1 MRQKIMLVFCGFL
14 LWVNLGQTTE
24 IVHTIGSDGN
34 KITVIYLKGTPYEM
48 GYLHGHHLKEQV
60 QQFYDNVLKAWARH
74 GAVPLVLDLAFQKM
88 APFIAAEYQEEMR
101 GLAAG
106 AEVPIEIVQRAHA
119 LPDVAEFNCT
129 FFAAW
134 GKATPDQQLYQIRA
148 LDFSTDTHIQE
159 FPAIFVY
166 EPENGHRFINIGWI
180 GLTGV
185 ISGMSARQL
194 AVSEIGENFGS
205 THETLAGEPMPYV
218 LRDVLQHCQTL
229 EEAVVKIQHASRTS
243 SFLYCV
249 GDGKIPAANSFKTA
263 FDFCEVFTPQT
274 APHANLLDDVVFFSM
289 GVSGSWNQKI
299 FNYLNPR
306 YGRIDAETGKNLMHD
321 LGTGNLHA
329 VVYAPAQGKIW
340 VANAAPDQTPAYNRE
355 FVAFDLSQADEIFA
369 NYPTSVN
376 PAPPTRE
383 DFRLLRNFPNPFN
396 ATTRIHYSL
405 AEPGFVHL
413 AIFNTSG
420 QKIASLIEESQSAG
434 NYQVEW
440 NGVAPGGASLPT
452 GVYFIRLNAGGRQ
465 QLTKT
470 LLLK

>member
-1 MRQKIMLVFCGFL
+1 MRHTLRIAICSLL
-14 LWVNLGQTTE
+14 LWASWGHATE
-24 IVHTIGSDGN
+24 IVQTIGSPGN
-34 KITVIYLKGTPYEM
+34 EITVIYLKGTPYEM
-48 GYLHGHHLKEQV
+48 GYLHGKHLKTQV
-60 QQFYDNVLKAWARH
+60 QQFYDKVLKAWARY

-88 APFIAAEYQEEMR
+88 APFIADEYLEEMR

-106 AEVPIEIVQRAHA
+106 AEVPLELVQRAHA
-119 LPDVAEFNCT
+119 LPDVAEFNCS

-134 GKATPDQQLYQIRA
+134 GRATADQQLYQIRA

-166 EPENGHRFINIGWI
+166 EPETGYRFINIGWI

-194 AVSEIGENFGS
+194 AVSEIGENFGPA
-205 THETLAGEPMPYV
+205 HETLAGEPMPYV

-229 EEAVVKIQHASRTS
+229 DEAVTKIQQAARTS

-274 APHANLLDDVVFFSM
+274 APHANRLDDVVYFSM
-289 GVSGSWNQKI
+289 GVSSSWNQKV

-306 YGRIDAETGKNLMHD
+306 YGKMDAETGKNLMHD

-329 VVYAPAQGKIW
+329 VVYAPTQGKVW
-340 VANAAPDQTPAYNRE
+340 VANAAPDQTPAFNRE
-355 FVAFDLSQADEIFA
+355 FVPFDLSEAEAIFA
-369 NYPTSVN
+369 NYPTSV
-376 PAPPTRE
+376 PAARIET
-383 DFRLLRNFPNPFN
+383 DFRMLRNYPNPFN
-396 ATTRIHYSL
+396 ATTQIQYTL
-405 AEPGFVHL
+405 AVPGL
-413 AIFNTSG
+413 AQLVIFNDRG
-420 QKIASLIEESQSAG
+420 QEVATLLNAQQSAG
-434 NYQVEW
+434 SHQVEW
-440 NGVAPGGASLPT
+440 DGCNHYGVSLPS
-452 GVYFIRLNAGGRQ
+452 GIYFIRLNAGGHRPII
-465 QLTKT
+465 KT